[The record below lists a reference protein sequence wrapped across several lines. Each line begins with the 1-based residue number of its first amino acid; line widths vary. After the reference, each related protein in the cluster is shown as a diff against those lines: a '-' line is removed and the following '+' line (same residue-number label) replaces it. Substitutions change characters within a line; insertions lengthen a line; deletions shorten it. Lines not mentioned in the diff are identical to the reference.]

1 MTDDSILVL
10 RAELETLQI
19 KVGVLEAMII
29 TNPELKRVYDALYEA
44 VLKQQRITED
54 SDQLWMRK
62 PN

>member
-10 RAELETLQI
+10 RAELEALKI
-19 KVGVLEAMII
+19 KVGVLEAMIV

-44 VLKQQRITED
+44 VLQQQKITED